1 MPELHIPRAAV
12 SSRDAIEAVA
22 ILHEQLGGVAAAAIV
37 LFVAPDYD
45 REVLQSELARQFA
58 GVRVLG
64 CTTAGEIGPT
74 GVSEHG
80 ITGFAL
86 PASHFVVAAERV
98 TGLRDFDTSRAMG
111 VVERLQSQMTRRAD
125 TRAFPH
131 AFAMMLVDGLSNR
144 EEALAAAFDAALGSV
159 PMFGGSAGDGG
170 RFLRTQTLCDGT
182 FTSDSA
188 VLLMARTA
196 LPVRVFKSQHLVAG
210 ETAMLVTGADREH
223 RLVRQIDGEPAA
235 HAYARAIGLAVEQL
249 DAQVFAEHPMVVR
262 RAGRTYVHSVRE
274 SHPDGSLTFYC
285 AIDHGDV
292 LRLAEGV
299 GLTDTLQTRLEE
311 LASEIGPL
319 ELVIGC
325 DCILRR
331 LEASRLGLNPRLS
344 ELYAQ
349 HRVVGFGTYGEQ
361 YRGVHVNQTF
371 TGVAIGSP
379 ERRAA

>member
-1 MPELHIPRAAV
+1 MPELRIPRAAV
-12 SSRDAIEAVA
+12 TSRDSREAVTA
-22 ILHEQLGGVAAAAIV
+22 LRAQLGGAESAVVV
-37 LFVAPDYD
+37 LFIAPDFD
-45 REVLQSELARQFA
+45 RDVLQAELAAQFA

-64 CTTAGEIGPT
+64 CTTAGEIGPG
-74 GVSEHG
+74 GVAEHS

-98 TGLRDFDTSRAMG
+98 SGLHDFDTSRAMR
-111 VVERLQSQMTRRAD
+111 VVERLQSQIARTSGAA
-125 TRAFPH
+125 AFPH
-131 AFAMMLVDGLSNR
+131 AFAMMLVDGLSTR
-144 EEALAAAFDAALGSV
+144 EEALAAGFDAALGSV
-159 PMFGGSAGDGG
+159 PMFGGSAADGG
-170 RFLRTQTLCDGT
+170 HFAHTQTLCDGT

-188 VLLMARTA
+188 VLMLVRTA

-235 HAYARAIGLAVEQL
+235 HAYARAIGLPPEAL

-262 RAGRTYVHSVRE
+262 RGGRTYVHSVRE
-274 SHPDGSLTFYC
+274 AHPDGSLTFYC

-311 LASEIGPL
+311 LATEIGPL

-331 LEASRLGLNPRLS
+331 LEAARLGLNPRLS
-344 ELYAQ
+344 ELYTQ

-379 ERRAA
+379 DRLAA